1 MSKKLF
7 ISFAPLLAIAAF
19 AVMPVA
25 AQAANPPHYFVNGT
39 GAGARSGEG
48 EKIPVVAWGTLTL
61 TNTTG
66 GSGGK
71 VTCHNVIG
79 GFVENPGE
87 GATGAA
93 GIGETQS
100 FNPYECESK
109 ACTAAATGGGP
120 ATYISV
126 AAEPTAFVS
135 PTNPG
140 GNAQNLGW
148 KSHLLFEEATKLIRS
163 ESEGVKVNVH
173 CHVETGANPTT
184 GEPEF
189 GVVTNEISEGSNR
202 PSSGPIRLSASNP
215 PFVEFDA
222 TGKGSGE
229 LHGPPPS
236 ETGRLGKTE
245 GETKVLGYNLQEV
258 INTKNG

>member
-1 MSKKLF
+1 MSKKLV

-19 AVMPVA
+19 AVMPVV
-25 AQAANPPHYFVNGT
+25 AQAANPPHYYVNGV
-39 GAGARSGEG
+39 GKGSIAGEG
-48 EKIPVVAWGTLTL
+48 EKIPVVAWGTLSL
-61 TNTTG
+61 TNTAG

-71 VTCHNVIG
+71 VTCHNVTA
-79 GFVENPGE
+79 GFAENPGE

-93 GIGETQS
+93 GIGETQT
-100 FNPYECESK
+100 FDPYACESK

-120 ATYISV
+120 ATYVSV
-126 AAEPTAFVS
+126 IAEPTAYVS
-135 PTNPG
+135 PTSPG
-140 GNAQNLGW
+140 GNATNLGW
-148 KSHLLFEEATKLIRS
+148 KSHLIFEEATKLIRS

-173 CHVETGANPTT
+173 CHVETGANAKT

-202 PSSGPIRLSASNP
+202 PSSGPVRLTASNP
-215 PFVEFDA
+215 PFLEFDA

-236 ETGRLGKTE
+236 EETRLGKTE
-245 GETKVLGYNLQEV
+245 GELKTLGYNGQEV